1 MAKRFVKSKLY
12 NTWNG
17 KTTAEKA
24 NYKDSVIFVED
35 RKVIIEGNAD
45 GDGFVEFDGRTPVAG
60 EGIVVSELA
69 SV

>member
-17 KTTAEKA
+17 KTNKA
-24 NYKDSVIFVED
+24 DYKDSVIFVED

-69 SV
+69 SA